1 MTRVILQAYRSLEE
15 RSWQRRRRRSPS
27 AYRLNSI
34 APSKK
39 PGAPRDSAA
48 APLTT
53 RVRKIPSEVPLSR
66 DDGVPK
72 TCVVSLDTIT
82 TIPRRALTV
91 RLTALSPIKL
101 AAVDRAVR
109 FALGLGEPAAR

>member
-1 MTRVILQAYRSLEE
+1 MRRGEVWWAELPAPAGRRPVLLLSRDEAYLVRELVTV
-15 RSWQRRRRRSPS
+15 
-27 AYRLNSI
+27 
-34 APSKK
+34 
-39 PGAPRDSAA
+39 

-109 FALGLGEPAAR
+109 FALGLGETAAR